1 MSETT
6 TETVQDT
13 AQEVAPESQ
22 NQSTE
27 TPDVGSLIAESK
39 KYRNRAQEAEAKA
52 QEAESKLAEY
62 ETLKQKQEEE
72 LLAKQNKW
80 EELATKKQ
88 SKLDKVMP
96 DYERLIAAENAYK
109 QELLDKFPE
118 EERDAMSSLSVEQ
131 LRIIY
136 DKINL
141 QDAEVPSTSSTPAR
155 SSNPSNK
162 NWVDMTAEER
172 RSNWGSILQS
182 YVKR

>member
-1 MSETT
+1 M
-6 TETVQDT
+6 
-13 AQEVAPESQ
+13 
-22 NQSTE
+22 
-27 TPDVGSLIAESK
+27 
-39 KYRNRAQEAEAKA
+39 
-52 QEAESKLAEY
+52 
-62 ETLKQKQEEE
+62 
-72 LLAKQNKW
+72 
-80 EELATKKQ
+80 ATKKQ
-88 SKLDKVMP
+88 SELDKVLP

-118 EERDAMSSLSVEQ
+118 EERDAMGSLSVEQ

-141 QDAEVPSTSSTPAR
+141 QDKDVPSTSSTPAR

-162 NWVDMTAEER
+162 SWVDMSAEER

>member
-6 TETVQDT
+6 TEQVQET
-13 AQEVAPESQ
+13 AQEVATDSQ

-39 KYRNRAQEAEAKA
+39 KYRNRAQEAEAK
-52 QEAESKLAEY
+52 LTEY

-72 LLAKQNKW
+72 QLAKQNKW

-88 SKLDKVMP
+88 SELDKVLP

-118 EERDAMSSLSVEQ
+118 EERDAMGSLSVEQ

-141 QDAEVPSTSSTPAR
+141 QDKDVPSTSSTPAR

-162 NWVDMTAEER
+162 SWVDMSAEER